1 MLRSHAFC
9 SKIKI
14 HDSLRNACRRCWG
27 ETVQLPQTF
36 DFTILELSRDKKVT
50 KSSHSCLDS
59 FFGNVI
65 GFDNILGEEDA
76 ISSAMGKK
84 THPLVRKGAFEFLG
98 RCIERS
104 STAGPCGSINVGA
117 AESISQLC
125 CDKLN
130 DQDAGVR
137 KEACSVLKA
146 LFNSDDTK
154 IRGTAEHHINGLQKS
169 NPRVYKTLLQPSN
182 DVPSN
187 APSPSRKSSLP
198 KPSPVKRA
206 SRNSSVGRQG
216 AGRNSKSSNSKPKS
230 NVNLKQNNQSAEFTV
245 EVNEENLPSLGDSE
259 AFLSEVGI
267 ANWNSAEDEGGILS
281 GIKSTNWKFRKEA
294 IDGLATFSRTDK
306 LEMIII
312 ATQLMPLC

>member
-1 MLRSHAFC
+1 MHDRNPPSDNLEDQMSKVEINHEADRQKGAQEFDEMNDRLSGLCDDGITERGSAEDDEILAKLRAISAK
-9 SKIKI
+9 S
-14 HDSLRNACRRCWG
+14 DSSNRFQEEGNVA
-27 ETVQLPQTF
+27 EEVN
-36 DFTILELSRDKKVT
+36 
-50 KSSHSCLDS
+50 LDS

-84 THPLVRKGAFEFLG
+84 AHPLVRKGAFEFLG

-187 APSPSRKSSLP
+187 APSPSRK
-198 KPSPVKRA
+198 
-206 SRNSSVGRQG
+206 
-216 AGRNSKSSNSKPKS
+216 
-230 NVNLKQNNQSAEFTV
+230 
-245 EVNEENLPSLGDSE
+245 
-259 AFLSEVGI
+259 
-267 ANWNSAEDEGGILS
+267 
-281 GIKSTNWKFRKEA
+281 
-294 IDGLATFSRTDK
+294 
-306 LEMIII
+306 
-312 ATQLMPLC
+312 